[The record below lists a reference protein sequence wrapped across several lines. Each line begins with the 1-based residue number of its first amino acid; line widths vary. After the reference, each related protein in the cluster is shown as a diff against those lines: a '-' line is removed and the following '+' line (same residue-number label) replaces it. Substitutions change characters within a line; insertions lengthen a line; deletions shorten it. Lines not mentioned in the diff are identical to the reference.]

1 MESDWIIIP
10 TIGEHKIHVP
20 NHQPGGHLM
29 LEMVTNKLN
38 KTHIFPGFG
47 DHVHYRLLR

>member
-1 MESDWIIIP
+1 MFQTTNQMVI
-10 TIGEHKIHVP
+10 
-20 NHQPGGHLM
+20 LM

-38 KTHIFPGFG
+38 KTHIFPVFG